1 MFKLVPSLVGL
12 APPVRLLSVGVFVF
26 VSRPLGAVMFVLVHR
41 LLQPELVNEVK
52 AGLHAQLL
60 DQQVAGV
67 LHLTTGNVKFLTLS
81 RILSFFQG
89 CGAGAARSRLPAP
102 APANSGR
109 QI

>member
-1 MFKLVPSLVGL
+1 MMFKLVPSLVGL

-81 RILSFFQG
+81 RILSFFINKNKIKTIFTFI
-89 CGAGAARSRLPAP
+89 LV
-102 APANSGR
+102 
-109 QI
+109 